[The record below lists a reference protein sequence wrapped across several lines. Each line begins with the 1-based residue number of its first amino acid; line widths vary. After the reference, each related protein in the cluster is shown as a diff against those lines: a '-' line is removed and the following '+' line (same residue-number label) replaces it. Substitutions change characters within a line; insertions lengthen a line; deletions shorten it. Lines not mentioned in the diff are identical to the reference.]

1 MTKITVKSRSY
12 LYLLIVLIAIA
23 MVLPLLESRHDIFD
37 SLISVGFFLFF
48 LITAMKTLTTRG
60 IAPKSHF
67 VTWLIRVT
75 VGLSFL
81 TGITH
86 SIFQFLSGAGE
97 DLSASTEFLSQLPPS
112 LWWLETMHFIS
123 LIGYTTM
130 IAILIIFIIKDLFS
144 GERVTLDKIFGAITV
159 YFLLGILWT
168 IIFTMVEILQPGSLI
183 WAGGEYITSY
193 SQVQYF
199 SYTTLCTLG
208 YGDILPGT
216 KLTMVLSNLE
226 AIVGAL
232 YLAILVARLVGLYTA
247 QASRDKF
254 NGALHEIEKASAET
268 RKELQTIEKELH
280 NS

>member
-1 MTKITVKSRSY
+1 MTKITVKSKSY

-23 MVLPLLESRHDIFD
+23 MVMPLLESRHDIFD
-37 SLISVGFFLFF
+37 SLLSVGFFFFF
-48 LITAMKTLTTRG
+48 LITAMKALTTRG

-81 TGITH
+81 TGIIH
-86 SIFQFLSGAGE
+86 AILQYLSATGE
-97 DLSASTEFLSQLPPS
+97 DLSASTEFMSQLPDG
-112 LWWLETMHFIS
+112 LWWLQTMHFIS
-123 LIGYTTM
+123 LIGYSTM
-130 IAILIIFIIKDLFS
+130 ITILIIFIIKDLFS
-144 GERVTLDKIFGAITV
+144 GERVTIDKIFGAITV

-168 IIFTMVEILQPGSLI
+168 ILFTMVELLQPGSLI
-183 WAGGEYITSY
+183 RAGGEYLSNY

-208 YGDILPGT
+208 YGDIIPAT

-232 YLAILVARLVGLYTA
+232 YLAILVARLVGLYTG
-247 QASRDKF
+247 QVSRDKL
-254 NGALHEIEKASAET
+254 NAALREMEKASSET
-268 RKELQTIEKELH
+268 REELQTIEKKLH
-280 NS
+280 KN